1 MQLSIRQ
8 ITNKLNKHFSL
19 FGLTLTVIV
28 LAWTYY
34 CVYDLWHGIKFD
46 LCKPDNQN
54 ELSWRCATCLCSTW
68 NDLANA
74 LTYIL
79 IGVILFFVVLN
90 PLTYQPSKSIVRAII
105 LFPIFLTFVIIAMF
119 GTWHAGYVNGVHF
132 GWWFIMTLIDTTLI
146 IIGLILRW
154 QRKHS
159 T

>member
-8 ITNKLNKHFSL
+8 ITDKLKRHFSL
-19 FGLTLTVIV
+19 FGLALTVIV

-34 CVYDLWHGIKFD
+34 SVCNLWHGIKID

-68 NDLANA
+68 NDLANS

-79 IGVILFFVVLN
+79 IGVCLFFIVISPLN
-90 PLTYQPSKSIVRAII
+90 YHPKNNILKAII
-105 LFPIFLTFVIIAMF
+105 LFPIFLTFAIITMF

-132 GWWFIMTLIDTTLI
+132 GWWFVMTLIDTTLI
-146 IIGLILRW
+146 VTGLTLRW
-154 QRKHS
+154 LRKHS